1 MFSKAFLDLFFP
13 VKTQVKFEE
22 KTRQEIFKEEKTN
35 GRLTVREKVGQVFCV
50 FSLTL
55 HLLVL
60 INKSNIGNYHLRTKP
75 QKEKMYLSFKEEDH
89 RWKEPTDG
97 QPGLSSGY
105 RRFPL
110 PSPL

>member
-1 MFSKAFLDLFFP
+1 VNSPSHELLVSKAFLDLFFP

-60 INKSNIGNYHLRTKP
+60 SLLSENRSLADNG
-75 QKEKMYLSFKEEDH
+75 KEV
-89 RWKEPTDG
+89 
-97 QPGLSSGY
+97 Y
-105 RRFPL
+105 R
-110 PSPL
+110 